1 MGLGVPASRSIYP
14 AHLKE
19 IRGRKTDPNDAAFLA
34 RAGAS
39 GMVMGPFVPPLA
51 IQLLPAFPEVKRKN
65 FASAKCRNSGTSHN
79 HYEHVTHST
88 ESPLLP

>member
-39 GMVMGPFVPPLA
+39 GMVMGSFVPP
-51 IQLLPAFPEVKRKN
+51 
-65 FASAKCRNSGTSHN
+65 
-79 HYEHVTHST
+79 
-88 ESPLLP
+88 